1 MSVKGLH
8 NFQTFFK
15 KNEEEES
22 CKQPNS
28 PIRREINPMT
38 EDEAASMF
46 GSFPFEIG
54 KTTYNNSIN

>member
-1 MSVKGLH
+1 MNVKRCK
-8 NFQTFFK
+8 TSKKVFK
-15 KNEEEES
+15 KNEEES

-38 EDEAASMF
+38 EDETASMF

>member
-1 MSVKGLH
+1 MLKDAKLPKR
-8 NFQTFFK
+8 FLRKMKK
-15 KNEEEES
+15 KNHVS
-22 CKQPNS
+22 KPNS

-38 EDEAASMF
+38 EDETASMF